1 MSFCGPVPTAV
12 LLTNTLIRG
21 YLLNYARPSIYTESL
36 SNVAFLAASC
46 SFDLLED
53 GTAERVRVPAIR
65 PLA

>member
-12 LLTNTLIRG
+12 LLTNTLSLD
-21 YLLNYARPSIYTESL
+21 YLLNYARPSIYTKSL
-36 SNVAFLAASC
+36 SNAAIMAASC